1 MTKLQLDPVLD
12 FLRAAASKL
21 PGFRAEPFAVLGN
34 FSFQKLAMV
43 RDLENHSAELVVND
57 VVAAIAGD
65 NGARRKL
72 GSSQIATDPTTLDA
86 VLPDNEFAVVEADR
100 ASSVQLPASVR
111 VRTQSYTGPRVQAR
125 AKPLLISSRR

>member
-1 MTKLQLDPVLD
+1 M
-12 FLRAAASKL
+12 ASKL
-21 PGFRAEPFAVLGN
+21 PGFKAEPFAVLGN

-43 RDLENHSAELVVND
+43 RDLENHRAELVAND

-86 VLPDNEFAVVEADR
+86 VLPDNEFAVVEAD
-100 ASSVQLPASVR
+100 SSQQCAISGISR
-111 VRTQSYTGPRVQAR
+111 GSERSRAR
-125 AKPLLISSRR
+125 AAGYRQEPNDH